1 MTRTR
6 IKNKYNKW
14 PSRENFLALKQ
25 IKSKYTNLTKTA
37 KKQYFVKSTEN
48 QYLTNKSFW
57 NSISS
62 FLTSKN
68 VRNDDVLKEKG
79 RLINDEL
86 EVAKTLNLHQGAYIY
101 YVEGGG
107 GGGGPE
113 GFTNFSKKS
122 SYPS

>member
-1 MTRTR
+1 M
-6 IKNKYNKW
+6 KNKC
-14 PSRENFLALKQ
+14 
-25 IKSKYTNLTKTA
+25 TNLTKTA

-62 FLTSKN
+62 FLTNKN
-68 VRNDDVLKEKG
+68 VRNDDVLQEKG

-86 EVAKTLNLHQGAYIY
+86 EVAETLNLHQGAYIN
-101 YVEGGG
+101 YVEGG

-122 SYPS
+122 SQPSWPQT

>member
-14 PSRENFLALKQ
+14 PPRENFLALKQ

-86 EVAKTLNLHQGAYIY
+86 EVAKTLNYIK
-101 YVEGGG
+101 ER
-107 GGGGPE
+107 
-113 GFTNFSKKS
+113 TLNM
-122 SYPS
+122 